1 MQVFGLPVA
10 GSRSSS
16 PNRICVIST
25 VSRARSGWVT
35 EPMYGL
41 SLYFMWLYTMSKC
54 RLLTGR
60 STGSQM
66 VPPEWC
72 SDVAM

>member
-1 MQVFGLPVA
+1 MQVRGLPVA
-10 GSRSSS
+10 GSVKLS
-16 PNRICVIST
+16 PKRIFVIST

-41 SLYFMWLYTMSKC
+41 SLYLMWLYTMSRW
-54 RLLTGR
+54 RLFTGR

-66 VPPEWC
+66 VPPE
-72 SDVAM
+72 

>member
-1 MQVFGLPVA
+1 MPVA
-10 GSRSSS
+10 GSVNSL
-16 PNRICVIST
+16 PNRMRVIST
-25 VSRARSGWVT
+25 VSWARSGWVT

-41 SLYFMWLYTMSKC
+41 SLYFMWVYTMSKC

-66 VPPEWC
+66 VPPE
-72 SDVAM
+72 